1 LTAILFVLLFLQ
13 AGCADQGD
21 FIRKDGNLILE
32 EEGIRVV
39 LDEQT
44 GMLKEFSSG
53 DDSIGLKGVVADGLC
68 IPAAGI
74 YGLFLPFHLGA
85 SFTLA
90 QDEGASGVL
99 RG

>member
-1 LTAILFVLLFLQ
+1 MRRKICLTAILFVLLFLQ

-53 DDSIGLKGVVADGLC
+53 DDSIGLKGVVADAGLNG
-68 IPAAGI
+68 AYAFRQLG
-74 YGLFLPFHLGA
+74 YTDFSSLSTWELP
-85 SFTLA
+85 
-90 QDEGASGVL
+90 
-99 RG
+99 

>member
-1 LTAILFVLLFLQ
+1 MRRKICLTAILFVLLFLQ

-53 DDSIGLKGVVADGLC
+53 DDSIGLKGLMHSGSWDIRTFPPFPPGS
-68 IPAAGI
+68 
-74 YGLFLPFHLGA
+74 FLY
-85 SFTLA
+85 
-90 QDEGASGVL
+90 SGP
-99 RG
+99 R